1 MLPQEQPGYT
11 KFPNAYLDEYLG
23 ELSPHTF
30 CVLAYIVRRTIGFNT
45 TAATIPL
52 KQFLTGLI
60 KRGGEQLDKGCGVN
74 KRDTVINSLKEL
86 KAKGI
91 ILVNTAPGKASSYTP
106 AIRAYIAPINEDTN
120 TSPTNGTT
128 PVPQT
133 GLLPVPQT
141 GLPHYEITG
150 SRADKRFYRN
160 KDRNKVK
167 ETAATRLPLDVKKYL
182 KGGKYGHIFD
192 IDA

>member
-30 CVLAYIVRRTIGFNT
+30 CVLAYIVRRTIGFNS

-52 KQFLTGLI
+52 KQFLTGL
-60 KRGGEQLDKGCGVN
+60 KTRGGEQLDKGCGVN
-74 KRDTVINSLKEL
+74 KRHTVINSLKEL

-91 ILVNTAPGKASSYTP
+91 VLVNSRPGCTSSYSP
-106 AIRAYIAPINEDTN
+106 VISAAIVPLT
-120 TSPTNGTT
+120 TSATNGTT

-133 GLLPVPQT
+133 ALLPVPQT
-141 GLPHYEITG
+141 ALPHIEITG

-182 KGGKYGHIFD
+182 KGGKYGHLFD